1 MDNNDFFFVL
11 KLKTE
16 HNEKSLIQTLFLI
29 RSGESLHDAKRPVGF
44 ERHGRD
50 VGIVG
55 CIRVSKAIA
64 ERRGN
69 RRAVW
74 QE

>member
-1 MDNNDFFFVL
+1 MDNNDFFVL

-29 RSGESLHDAKRPVGF
+29 RSGESLHDAKRTVGF
-44 ERHGRD
+44 ERHRGD
-50 VGIVG
+50 VGIIG

-69 RRAVW
+69 
-74 QE
+74 